1 MSYTLIFWLYVI
13 NFTLIVVHE
22 IDSASWHEW
31 KMFNMHEGRNLFILL
46 HLPIIPI
53 FIFGAIPVYNGT
65 GLGIIFTTLVSLI
78 GIAAFIIHMYFFAR
92 GREEFKTPVSI
103 GLLIAIFLV
112 SVLQLILVATTVKVS

>member
-31 KMFNMHEGRNLFILL
+31 KMFGLPEGKTLFLLL

-53 FIFGAIPVYNGT
+53 FIFGVIPVYNGT
-65 GLGIIFTTLVSLI
+65 GLGIIFTVILSLV
-78 GIAAFIIHMYFFAR
+78 GIAAFLIHMFFFAR
-92 GREEFKTPVSI
+92 GKEEFKTPVSI